1 MDSFLLFFSVFSYC
15 SLCLSPY
22 LSLCL
27 LPFLNFLFR
36 FLCIF
41 FHSISTFQKAL
52 AIHFSYCIIKSV
64 KI

>member
-22 LSLCL
+22 LSPCL

-41 FHSISTFQKAL
+41 FPYSFIRSQLPKKPWQSIFP
-52 AIHFSYCIIKSV
+52 IV
-64 KI
+64 